1 MTSNDGRRSSNETG
15 YVRGTTAW
23 RHAVTMKKVINHDRG
38 GTYVMCAW
46 DTCEKDGYEAY
57 KCVERDNA
65 NGYEPKLISYVF
77 CSERH
82 RQYFI
87 HSTVRAGDLPSGFK
101 RSIV

>member
-1 MTSNDGRRSSNETG
+1 MLHAETSPYMRD
-15 YVRGTTAW
+15 TTRW
-23 RHAVTMKKVINHDRG
+23 RHDIIQKKVINHDRG

-46 DTCEKDGYEAY
+46 DTCEKDGLEMH
-57 KCVERDNA
+57 KCVERDNTP
-65 NGYEPKLISYVF
+65 GYESRTISYVF

-87 HSTVRAGDLPSGFK
+87 HSTVRANDLPPGYK